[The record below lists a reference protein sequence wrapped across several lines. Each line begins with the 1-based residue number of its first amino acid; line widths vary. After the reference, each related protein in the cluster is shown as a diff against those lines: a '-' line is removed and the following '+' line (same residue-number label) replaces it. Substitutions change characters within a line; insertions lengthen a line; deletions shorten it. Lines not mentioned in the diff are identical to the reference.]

1 MQIGTATD
9 PDVATVCE
17 LFFYG
22 SNAELFRFQDVS
34 AP

>member
-1 MQIGTATD
+1 MQISTASD

-17 LFFYG
+17 LFYG

-34 AP
+34 TP